1 MVSHRAQAVRS
12 LNMQQARQSLE
23 VSEALPSSASVSAL
37 LQVPYFAQTHDR
49 DISKVQTESGLMMLE
64 KLQNVMTVTD
74 SLCQFWQ
81 PKEGD
86 RGKDIRIAAP
96 W

>member
-1 MVSHRAQAVRS
+1 M
-12 LNMQQARQSLE
+12 
-23 VSEALPSSASVSAL
+23 
-37 LQVPYFAQTHDR
+37 PYFAQTHDR

-81 PKEGD
+81 PLGKGVIVKRIFGLQRHTLLMGD
-86 RGKDIRIAAP
+86 RHESSVDVLLWTVRRPGSNAR
-96 W
+96 